1 MHEREYDSFPTRA
14 SLLGRVRNLQDQA
27 SWQEFY
33 DTYQPI
39 IYEFAVRAGLSA
51 TEAEDVVQETYSSLA
66 QKMPGFEYDPSVGFF
81 KAWLFRLV
89 GWRVVDAL
97 RKRCPR
103 VPPSPPALDEAT
115 RTGTIEQIPDP
126 SSCELGRIWDEQWA
140 MQLLATA
147 TKNVQR
153 KAEPRKFQLFDLYV
167 NKEWPAQKVAE
178 TFGINVDQVYLA
190 KHRIR
195 EMIKDEI
202 KRLENE
208 MG

>member
-1 MHEREYDSFPTRA
+1 MYERESDSFPTRA

-39 IYEFAVRAGLSA
+39 ICEFAVRAGLSA
-51 TEAEDVVQETYSSLA
+51 AEAEDVVQETYSSLA
-66 QKMPGFEYDPSVGFF
+66 KKMPGFEYDPSVGSF

-97 RKRCPR
+97 RKRCP
-103 VPPSPPALDEAT
+103 VAPPSPPDPDGAT
-115 RTGTIEQIPDP
+115 RTGTIERIPDP
-126 SSCELGRIWDEQWA
+126 SSCDLSRIWDKQWA

-167 NKEWPAQKVAE
+167 NKDWPAQKVAK

-190 KHRIR
+190 KHRIG